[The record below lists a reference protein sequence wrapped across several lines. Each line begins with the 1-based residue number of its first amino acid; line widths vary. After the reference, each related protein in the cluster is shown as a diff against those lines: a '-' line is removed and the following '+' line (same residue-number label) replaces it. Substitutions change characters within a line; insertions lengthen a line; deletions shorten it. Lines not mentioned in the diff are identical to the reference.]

1 MRNDVVI
8 VGGGLAGSALA
19 IELLR
24 RMPSLSVVVVE
35 RMRFPV
41 PEAAHKVGESTVE
54 IGSHYFNHVLG
65 LSHALIPAKIPKLGL
80 RYFFPHGDNSRT
92 ELRPELGQTHYHSV
106 GSTNFD
112 RGRQENILR
121 DECLARGVRF
131 VDAAKVVDVQLDA
144 QGGHRVTW
152 TRDGTLETV
161 DAGWVVDA
169 TGRRGLLKR
178 KLDLAQGNGHAVG
191 AAWFR
196 ICESLAVDHLSDDPQ
211 WQRRVPFGM
220 RRLSTNHFMGAG
232 YWVWMIPLA
241 NGSISVGIVAD
252 PEHHPIDTYNT
263 RERAWQWLADHEP
276 AAHALMAPHL
286 DDVQD
291 FRVQKRF
298 SYGAKQVFSADRWAL
313 TGEAGVFV
321 DPFYSPGS
329 DFIAMSNGFITE
341 LVAAD
346 HEGRDLAAL
355 ARAYDRQYL
364 QLYRSFLG
372 LYDGQYAMFGNAQVM
387 SLKIVFDYSGYWG
400 STALLYFQNKLHDL
414 EFLKTVTVDMV
425 QVHRLTSAAQRFFRK
440 WHAVDD
446 GGWAPSQM
454 INYQTLDYLAQWQAD
469 LTRSHG
475 DDELRRVLRAN
486 RQVLELVTA
495 WLYRRATGTDV
506 ANNPYKLDLD
516 PSDVRDPPRR
526 LDMFED
532 LNDYVNE
539 NTELRDGIRM
549 LRETRARASA

>member
-1 MRNDVVI
+1 MSTDVVI
-8 VGGGLAGSALA
+8 VGGGLAGSTLA
-19 IELLR
+19 IQLSQR
-24 RMPSLSVVVVE
+24 VPSLSIVVVE
-35 RMRFPV
+35 RTSFPV

-54 IGSHYFNHVLG
+54 MGSHYYNEVLG
-65 LSHALIPAKIPKLGL
+65 LSHALIPCKIPKFGL
-80 RYFFPHGDNSRT
+80 RYFYPHGDNSKI
-92 ELRPELGQTHYHSV
+92 ELRPELGQTHYHTV

-121 DECLARGVRF
+121 DECIARGIRF
-131 VDAAKVVDVQLDA
+131 VDGAKVSDVELDA
-144 QGGHRVTW
+144 GGHRVTW
-152 TRDGTLETV
+152 EHAGQTETLE
-161 DAGWVVDA
+161 AKWVVDA

-178 KLDLAQGNGHAVG
+178 KLDLAQSNGHAVG

-196 ICESLAVDHLSDDPQ
+196 IGESLAVDDMSDDAQ

-220 RRLSTNHFMGAG
+220 RRLSTNHFMGKG
-232 YWVWMIPLA
+232 YWLWMIPLA

-252 PEHHPIDTYNT
+252 PEHHPIETYNT
-263 RERAWQWLADHEP
+263 LERARQWLSRHEP
-276 AAHALMAPHL
+276 GAYALMEPHL
-286 DDVQD
+286 SAVQD

-298 SYGAKQVFSADRWAL
+298 SYGAKQVFSSDRWAL

-346 HEGRDLAAL
+346 VEGGDLATL

-372 LYDGQYAMFGNAQVM
+372 LYEGQYSMFGNAQVM

-414 EFLKTVTVDMV
+414 AFLKSVTVDMI
-425 QVHRLTSAAQRFFRK
+425 QVHRLTTAGQKFFRK
-440 WHAVDD
+440 WHALDD
-446 GGWAPSQM
+446 GAWAQAKM
-454 INYQTLDYLAQWQAD
+454 INYQTLDYLGQWQAH
-469 LTRSHG
+469 LTRSYT
-475 DDELRRVLRAN
+475 DEELRRVLRAN

-495 WLYRRATGTDV
+495 WLYRRATGSDAPV
-506 ANNPYKLDLD
+506 NPYKLDLD
-516 PSDVRDPPRR
+516 AADLVNPPRT

-532 LNDYVNE
+532 LNDYVNA
-539 NTELRDGIRM
+539 NTEQRDGMRV
-549 LRETRARASA
+549 LREAPARATG

>member
-1 MRNDVVI
+1 MRTDVVI
-8 VGGGLAGSALA
+8 VGGGLAGSTLA
-19 IELLR
+19 IQLLQR
-24 RMPSLSVVVVE
+24 VPSLSIAVVE
-35 RMRFPV
+35 RTQFPV

-54 IGSHYFNHVLG
+54 MGSHYYNEVLG
-65 LSHALIPAKIPKLGL
+65 LAHALIPAKIPKLGL
-80 RYFFPHGDNSRT
+80 RYFYPHGDNTRI
-92 ELRPELGQTHYHSV
+92 ELRPELGQTHYHAV

-131 VDAAKVVDVQLDA
+131 VDGAKVTDVALDA
-144 QGGHRVTW
+144 GGHRVTW
-152 TRDGTLETV
+152 ERNGETETL
-161 DAGWVVDA
+161 DAKWVVDA

-178 KLDLAQGNGHAVG
+178 KLDLAESNGHAVG

-196 ICESLAVDHLSDDPQ
+196 IGESLAVDHMSDDPA

-220 RRLSTNHFMGAG
+220 RRLSTNHFMGEG
-232 YWVWMIPLA
+232 YWLWMIPLA

-252 PEHHPIDTYNT
+252 PAHHPIEAYNT
-263 RERAWQWLADHEP
+263 LERARQWLAEHEP
-276 AAHALMAPHL
+276 GAYALMEPHL
-286 DDVQD
+286 SAVQD

-346 HEGRDLAAL
+346 MDDGDLPGL
-355 ARAYDRQYL
+355 AKAYNRQYL

-372 LYDGQYAMFGNAQVM
+372 LYEGQYSMFGNAQVM

-400 STALLYFQNKLHDL
+400 STALLYFQNKLHDV
-414 EFLKTVTVDMV
+414 EFLKSVTVDMI
-425 QVHRLTSAAQRFFRK
+425 QVHRLTSGGQKFFRQ

-446 GGWAPSQM
+446 GSWAQSQM
-454 INYQTLDYLAQWQAD
+454 LNYQTLEYLAQWQAD
-469 LTRSHG
+469 LRRSYT
-475 DDELRRVLRAN
+475 DDELRRALRAN

-506 ANNPYKLDLD
+506 APNPYKLDLD
-516 PSDVRDPPRR
+516 PADVKNPPYT

-539 NTELRDGIRM
+539 NTEVRDGLRVR
-549 LRETRARASA
+549 RETKARAAG